1 MKKKAEVLGQQGF
14 YSEAKKLKKKMKALK
29 E

>member
-14 YSEAKKLKKKMKALK
+14 YGDAKKLKKKIKALK